1 MKRRSFTMKGQHS
14 YAKNPKSKTKAM
26 NGPLTPTPDVGHGIK
41 GRGGY
46 SSNRIPDRVAKVGSG
61 GKSKNPF

>member
-1 MKRRSFTMKGQHS
+1 MPKHG

-26 NGPLTPTPDVGHGIK
+26 NGPLTPTPDVAHVIT

-46 SSNRIPDRVAKVGSG
+46 SSNRIPDRLKKVGRAGTSQTPM
-61 GKSKNPF
+61 KIR